1 MKNDYPAPGDTRPVG
16 AMLREWR
23 VARRLSQLDLALQ
36 ADISARHLSYVETG
50 RARPSRDMIER
61 LSEALAVPLRE
72 RNALLIAGGFAPQ
85 YTETGLDAPRLAQM
99 RYAVEAIL
107 AQQEPYPAFLLNK
120 HWDILME
127 NAAAT
132 RLNRFMLGGRDSRHT
147 NMLRQIFDP
156 DDLRASLENWE
167 EIAGAMLRHLHN
179 EVAAARTDAKAA
191 ALLQEVLAYPGVPA
205 HWRQRDLGSTPAP
218 VLSACF
224 RRGEVGISFFSTITT
239 FGTPRDLT
247 LEELHIESCFPM
259 DAATEAFCRKLQ
271 ADITE
276 GSSPG
281 RASSQ
286 GRR

>member
-1 MKNDYPAPGDTRPVG
+1 MKNDYPAPGESATVG

-23 VARRLSQLDLALQ
+23 MARRLSQLDLALQ
-36 ADISARHLSYVETG
+36 AEISARHLSYVENG

-72 RNALLIAGGFAPQ
+72 RNAMFIAGGFAPQ

-99 RYAVEAIL
+99 RYAVDAIL

-127 NAAAT
+127 NEAAT
-132 RLNRFMLGGRDSRHT
+132 RVNRYMLGGRDSKHG

-156 DDLRASLENWE
+156 EDLRAALENWE
-167 EIAGAMLRHLHN
+167 EIGSAMLRHLHN
-179 EVAAARTDAKAA
+179 EVAAARSDGQAA
-191 ALLQEVLAYPGVPA
+191 ALLQDVLAYPGVPA
-205 HWRQRDLGSTPAP
+205 HWRQRDLGTTPAP

-224 RRGEVGISFFSTITT
+224 RRGDVRISFFSTITT

-259 DAATEAFCRKLQ
+259 DAATDAFCRQLQ
-271 ADITE
+271 A
-276 GSSPG
+276 G
-281 RASSQ
+281 
-286 GRR
+286 